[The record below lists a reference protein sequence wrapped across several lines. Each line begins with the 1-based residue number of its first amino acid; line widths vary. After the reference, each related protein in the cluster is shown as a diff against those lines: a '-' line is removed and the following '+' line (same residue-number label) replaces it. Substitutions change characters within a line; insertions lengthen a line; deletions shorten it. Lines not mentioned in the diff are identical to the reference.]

1 MLMKALVSNFLIW
14 ASLIFHV
21 QFIFI
26 CLCTYLLQVAH
37 KDMLNYY
44 PKMQNKQFLPE

>member
-1 MLMKALVSNFLIW
+1 MLMKALVSNFLSS

-26 CLCTYLLQVAH
+26 CLCMYLLQVSH
-37 KDMLNYY
+37 KDMLKYN

>member
-1 MLMKALVSNFLIW
+1 MFMKALVSNFLSW

-21 QFIFI
+21 QLIFT
-26 CLCTYLLQVAH
+26 CPCMYLLQVSH
-37 KDMLNYY
+37 RDMLKYN